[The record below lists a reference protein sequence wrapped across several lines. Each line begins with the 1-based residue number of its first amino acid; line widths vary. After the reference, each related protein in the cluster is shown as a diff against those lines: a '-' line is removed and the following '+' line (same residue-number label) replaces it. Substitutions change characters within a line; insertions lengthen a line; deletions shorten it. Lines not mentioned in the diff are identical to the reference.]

1 MLLFIFEDEHG
12 WTYEPHGS
20 EIEVWCTTFE
30 GSEVLK
36 ASGWRPYEMH
46 RVSRYVHDS
55 LLIDGMLFSVRQ
67 ICPTLKP
74 LPASVR
80 SNDENIIRR
89 DIKKSHGV
97 LHQLVPRGRPR
108 ECQGC

>member
-12 WTYEPHGS
+12 WIYEPHGS

-55 LLIDGMLFSVRQ
+55 LLIDGLLQRSADLQ
-67 ICPTLKP
+67 NAEQATLLAQSPLNLRDTEP
-74 LPASVR
+74 LPTCVR
-80 SNDENIIRR
+80 SSGE
-89 DIKKSHGV
+89 KKD
-97 LHQLVPRGRPR
+97 PP
-108 ECQGC
+108 